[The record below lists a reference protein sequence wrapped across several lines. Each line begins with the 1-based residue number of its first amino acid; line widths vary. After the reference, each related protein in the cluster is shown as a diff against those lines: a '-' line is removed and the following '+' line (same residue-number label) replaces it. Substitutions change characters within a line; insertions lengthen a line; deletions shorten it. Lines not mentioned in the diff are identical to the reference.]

1 MPRRRPTINRGDEVR
16 IATFIMQPWGWP
28 QYPKIPGM
36 DELTQIEI
44 PDGTRGIA
52 ITGSTSNSYGDEGA
66 ITVDYV
72 LDDTLYRTLI
82 EAQYVRRVPQCGDEV
97 WDVFVL
103 REPGRAWERFYG
115 FRLTEAEARGDV
127 DVARKTLAFE
137 YPQVVAEARRV

>member
-1 MPRRRPTINRGDEVR
+1 MGLAAVPEDPRHGRTH
-16 IATFIMQPWGWP
+16 
-28 QYPKIPGM
+28 
-36 DELTQIEI
+36 QIEI

-137 YPQVVAEARRV
+137 YPEVVAEARRV